1 LFILMFS
8 LLGISVLLFIVSLF
22 MKDPYKKLQEDID
35 QLSIQQVQ
43 ELYKIKKKLKV
54 LEEELLIDDMDM
66 SPAIP
71 VADKQSS
78 LENAENP
85 IHAIIK
91 NQVWSLA
98 SQGVSIEKIAS
109 QSSLTTSQVQ
119 QIITEGVKRG
129 FANE

>member
-1 LFILMFS
+1 MYS
-8 LLGISVLLFIVSLF
+8 LLGIAVLLFIVSLF

-43 ELYKIKKKLKV
+43 EIYKIKKKLKV
-54 LEEELLIDDMDM
+54 LEEELLIDEVDM

-71 VADKQSS
+71 VVDSQPRADDS
-78 LENAENP
+78 ANP

-109 QSSLTTSQVQ
+109 QSSLSTAQVQ
-119 QIITEGVKRG
+119 QIITDAVKKG
-129 FANE
+129 FAE

>member
-1 LFILMFS
+1 MYS
-8 LLGISVLLFIVSLF
+8 LLGIAVLLFIVSLF

-43 ELYKIKKKLKV
+43 EIYKIKKKLKV
-54 LEEELLIDDMDM
+54 LEEELLIDEVDMN
-66 SPAIP
+66 PAIP
-71 VADKQSS
+71 VADRQPVADNS
-78 LENAENP
+78 ANP

-109 QSSLTTSQVQ
+109 QSSLSTAQVQ
-119 QIITEGVKRG
+119 QIITEGVKKG
-129 FANE
+129 FAE

>member
-1 LFILMFS
+1 
-8 LLGISVLLFIVSLF
+8 

-43 ELYKIKKKLKV
+43 EIYKIKKKLKV
-54 LEEELLIDDMDM
+54 LEEELLIDEVDMN
-66 SPAIP
+66 PAIP
-71 VADKQSS
+71 VADRQPVADNS
-78 LENAENP
+78 ANP

-109 QSSLTTSQVQ
+109 QSSLSTAQVQ
-119 QIITEGVKRG
+119 QIITEGVKKG
-129 FANE
+129 FAE

>member
-1 LFILMFS
+1 
-8 LLGISVLLFIVSLF
+8 

-71 VADKQSS
+71 VADNQSS

>member
-1 LFILMFS
+1 MFILMYS
-8 LLGISVLLFIVSLF
+8 LLGIAVLLFIVSLF

-43 ELYKIKKKLKV
+43 EIYKIKKKLKV
-54 LEEELLIDDMDM
+54 LEEELLIDEVDMN
-66 SPAIP
+66 PAIP
-71 VADKQSS
+71 VADRQPVADNS
-78 LENAENP
+78 ANP

-109 QSSLTTSQVQ
+109 QSSLSTAQVQ
-119 QIITEGVKRG
+119 QIITEGVKKG
-129 FANE
+129 FAE

>member
-1 LFILMFS
+1 MFILMFS

>member
-1 LFILMFS
+1 MFILMFS

-66 SPAIP
+66 SPAIS
-71 VADKQSS
+71 VADKQTSI
-78 LENAENP
+78 ENAATP

>member
-1 LFILMFS
+1 MFIIMYS
-8 LLGISVLLFIVSLF
+8 LLGIAVLLFIVSLF

-43 ELYKIKKKLKV
+43 EIYKIKKKLKV
-54 LEEELLIDDMDM
+54 LEEELLIDEVDMN
-66 SPAIP
+66 PAIP
-71 VADKQSS
+71 VADRQPVADNS
-78 LENAENP
+78 ANP

-109 QSSLTTSQVQ
+109 QSSLSTAQVQ
-119 QIITEGVKRG
+119 QIITEGVKKG
-129 FANE
+129 FAE

>member
-43 ELYKIKKKLKV
+43 EIYKIKKKLKV

-71 VADKQSS
+71 VTDKQPNI
-78 LENAENP
+78 EMGANP

-109 QSSLTTSQVQ
+109 QSSLSTSQVQ

>member
-1 LFILMFS
+1 LFILMYS
-8 LLGISVLLFIVSLF
+8 LLGIAVLLFIVSLF

-43 ELYKIKKKLKV
+43 EIYKIKKKLKV
-54 LEEELLIDDMDM
+54 LEEELLIDEVDMN
-66 SPAIP
+66 PAIP
-71 VADKQSS
+71 VVDRQTITDNSA
-78 LENAENP
+78 NP

-109 QSSLTTSQVQ
+109 QSSLSTDQVQ
-119 QIITEGVKRG
+119 QIITEGVKKG
-129 FANE
+129 FAE

>member
-1 LFILMFS
+1 MFILMYS
-8 LLGISVLLFIVSLF
+8 LLGIAVLLFIVSLF

-43 ELYKIKKKLKV
+43 EIYKIKKKLKV
-54 LEEELLIDDMDM
+54 LEEELLIDEVDMN
-66 SPAIP
+66 PVIP
-71 VADKQSS
+71 VADRQPIADDS
-78 LENAENP
+78 ANP

-109 QSSLTTSQVQ
+109 QSSLSTAQVQ
-119 QIITEGVKRG
+119 QIITEGVKKG
-129 FANE
+129 FAE

>member
-1 LFILMFS
+1 MFILMYS
-8 LLGISVLLFIVSLF
+8 LLGIAVLLFIVSLF

-43 ELYKIKKKLKV
+43 EIYKIKKKLKV
-54 LEEELLIDDMDM
+54 LEEELLIDEVDMN
-66 SPAIP
+66 PALP
-71 VADKQSS
+71 VADRQPVADNS
-78 LENAENP
+78 ANP

-109 QSSLTTSQVQ
+109 QSSLSTAQVQ
-119 QIITEGVKRG
+119 QIITEGVKKG
-129 FANE
+129 FAE